1 VCPLAWAGILTGL
14 VLSFA
19 HTLGEFGVVLM
30 VGGNIP
36 GVTRTV
42 SISIYDEVQAVNY
55 AKAGMTSL
63 VLLASSFLA
72 LSVTYLLQRKARVL

>member
-1 VCPLAWAGILTGL
+1 
-14 VLSFA
+14 
-19 HTLGEFGVVLM
+19 M

-55 AKAGMTSL
+55 SNAAMTSL
-63 VLLASSFLA
+63 VLLGSSFLA
-72 LSVTYLLQRKARVL
+72 LSVTTLINRKAVY